1 MNKSS
6 KIYYRTQ
13 QELISETYEEYLET
27 RKNMNH
33 EHDHDRWIIDIFDG
47 KKEKEKIIYNDNKII
62 LLSNVSFDEK
72 DLSQLDLLA
81 FVKDIELKTIRDL
94 TQKDI
99 LLLEYLYE
107 TCIKVIENKYG
118 IKKSKIRAYFHYHPT
133 TWILHVHF
141 NLISNNIINASVE
154 YSYPIWN
161 VIENLKL
168 DSNYYRKIIMT
179 VCRK

>member
-27 RKNMNH
+27 RKNMSY
-33 EHDHDRWIIDIFDG
+33 EHDHNRWIIDIFDG

-94 TQKDI
+94 THKDI

-107 TCIKVIENKYG
+107 TCIKVIENK
-118 IKKSKIRAYFHYHPT
+118 
-133 TWILHVHF
+133 
-141 NLISNNIINASVE
+141 
-154 YSYPIWN
+154 
-161 VIENLKL
+161 
-168 DSNYYRKIIMT
+168 
-179 VCRK
+179 